1 MMPKISACVI
11 VKNEEANLPQW
22 LRCVKSLADEWIV
35 VDTGSEDNT
44 VNLAKEAGAKV
55 YSFSWCNDFSA
66 AKNYALSQASG
77 EWIVFLDADEYFSP
91 NDIPKIKVRIKKQHH
106 DKMLAGFICKL
117 INIDKDRHNAMIDTV
132 YQIRIFRNKP
142 YLRFRGKIHEGLFN
156 PTDKNLKMEYFS
168 EVTIYHTGYSHSI
181 IRKKTE
187 RNLQLILEEISKRG
201 ERPVDCFYLMDC
213 YHGMGNYDKTIY
225 YARKALEANIDIM
238 GVKGHIHERL
248 ISALIM
254 QKYPWEDI
262 LSVINSAMERYPMAA
277 EFPFLAGI
285 YLFDHKRYVEA
296 EMWLMKGWD
305 IFNKEKADTSVKFMT
320 NHTEAMVPRI
330 CLYIGRLLH
339 MQNEYTK
346 ELEYYLEGL
355 KRNLYDEMLLRALI
369 STTINL
375 DMEDVIQVLNT
386 MYNKEKDAEF
396 LSKAL
401 YKTVRPQLAIFY
413 GHEHNMTA
421 ADTYLFAGNIRAAA
435 EQVLHESV
443 CIEQLAIW
451 LSCRLQIPA
460 ERESNVNILLSAK
473 ARNVYR
479 WYDGEKEDKVNL
491 TLKQL
496 RMIDSIAELKSSLSD
511 NGE

>member
-1 MMPKISACVI
+1 MPKISACVI

-44 VNLAKEAGAKV
+44 INIAKEAGAKV

-66 AKNYALSQASG
+66 AKNYALSQASY

-91 NDIPKIKVRIKKQHH
+91 SDIPKIKAKIKKKHH
-106 DKMLAGFICKL
+106 DKMLVGFICKL
-117 INIDKDRHNAMIDTV
+117 INIDKDRHNAIIDTV

-238 GVKGHIHERL
+238 GANGHIHQRL
-248 ISALIM
+248 ISSLIL
-254 QKYPWEDI
+254 QNHPWEEI
-262 LSVINSAMERYPMAA
+262 LNVINSAMERYPMAA

-285 YLFDHKRYVEA
+285 YLFDHKRYIEA
-296 EMWLMKGWD
+296 EMWLLKGWN
-305 IFNKEKADTSVKFMT
+305 IYNKGKANAGVNFVT
-320 NHTEAMVPRI
+320 NHAEGMIPRI
-330 CLYIGRLLH
+330 CLYMGRLLH
-339 MQNEYTK
+339 LQNEYAK
-346 ELEYYLEGL
+346 ELEYYVQGL
-355 KRNLYDEMLLRALI
+355 KKNLYDEILLGALI
-369 STTINL
+369 NTTMNL

-386 MYNKEKDAEF
+386 MYDKEKDADF

-401 YKTVRPQLAIFY
+401 YKTARPQLAIFY
-413 GHEHNMTA
+413 GRGDDMA
-421 ADTYLFAGNIRAAA
+421 RVDTYLLAGNVRAAA
-435 EQVLHESV
+435 EQALHDSI
-443 CIEQLAIW
+443 CTAQLAIW
-451 LSCRLQIPA
+451 LSWRLQIPI
-460 ERESNVNILLSAK
+460 ERESNMNVLLSSKAK
-473 ARNVYR
+473 TVYR
-479 WYDGEKEDKVNL
+479 WYEGGGGDKENL

-496 RMIDSIAELKSSLSD
+496 RMIDSIAELNSSLSD
-511 NGE
+511 NLE